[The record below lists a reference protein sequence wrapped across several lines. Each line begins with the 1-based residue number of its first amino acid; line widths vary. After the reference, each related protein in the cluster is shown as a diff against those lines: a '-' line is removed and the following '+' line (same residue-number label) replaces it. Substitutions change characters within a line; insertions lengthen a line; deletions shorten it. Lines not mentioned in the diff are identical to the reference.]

1 MIVGRG
7 SSKDAENLP
16 SLCLASCYIP
26 FLHYYV
32 NGVVMAVCMLKNF
45 YIKILCLKI
54 KHILGKEKKSWKL
67 KSRIA
72 DIENTRIS
80 LEYKVEQNKKGGKSE
95 LKHKKSTVTDE
106 EVHYQEKKK

>member
-1 MIVGRG
+1 MA
-7 SSKDAENLP
+7 SKGVRHDLATEQQQMLP
-16 SLCLASCYIP
+16 
-26 FLHYYV
+26 
-32 NGVVMAVCMLKNF
+32 K
-45 YIKILCLKI
+45 KIRE
-54 KHILGKEKKSWKL
+54 KEKKSWKL